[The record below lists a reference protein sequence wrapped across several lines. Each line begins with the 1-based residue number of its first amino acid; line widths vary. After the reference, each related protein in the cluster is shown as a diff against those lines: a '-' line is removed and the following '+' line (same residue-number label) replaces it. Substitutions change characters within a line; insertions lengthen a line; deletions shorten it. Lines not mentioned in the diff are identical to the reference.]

1 MWGFISAGLLTL
13 GVVRTCRSWE
23 GSAILL
29 PWAAMPFLVFG
40 FVPFG
45 KFFDLRFLI
54 TALPPFLILVGAGL
68 DWIVEGATR
77 TLAQVARVEDRP
89 AVARVVEVV
98 CAMVLIWSAAGPYR
112 TFRRLEQR
120 CSDFYHR
127 PEVMRQERGF
137 CREHLVLSSLWRS
150 RPFAVLRRYPPSDQ
164 PGSRW

>member
-1 MWGFISAGLLTL
+1 
-13 GVVRTCRSWE
+13 
-23 GSAILL
+23 
-29 PWAAMPFLVFG
+29 MPFLVFG

-77 TLAQVARVEDRP
+77 TLAQVARLEDRP

-112 TFRRLEQR
+112 TFRRLE
-120 CSDFYHR
+120 
-127 PEVMRQERGF
+127 
-137 CREHLVLSSLWRS
+137 
-150 RPFAVLRRYPPSDQ
+150 
-164 PGSRW
+164 